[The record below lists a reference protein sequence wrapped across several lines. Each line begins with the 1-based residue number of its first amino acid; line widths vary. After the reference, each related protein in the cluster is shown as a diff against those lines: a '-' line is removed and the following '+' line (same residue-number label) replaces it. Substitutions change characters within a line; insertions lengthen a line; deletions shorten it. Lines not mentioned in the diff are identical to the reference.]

1 MTSKLIEKSAQ
12 VGLCK
17 AARRVLLLSGT
28 PAVNRACELYTQL
41 EAPGQ

>member
-1 MTSKLIEKSAQ
+1 MDLSGSRAQ

-28 PAVNRACELYTQL
+28 PALNRASELYTQL
-41 EAPGQ
+41 EAAKAL